1 MRKNQPTASHWLQKW
16 QSNGTTV
23 SSRELL
29 YYRQYPIRPP
39 FRLNKGVSML
49 SGAQQSPWRGRGM
62 DFSEVR
68 HYQAGDD
75 IRAIDWRVTARTGK
89 THTKLFME
97 EKERPVFVCVDYSA
111 SMHFGSELLFK
122 AVFAAHVAAAIAWG
136 TVKAGDRIGGL
147 IFNGQSARE
156 IKPQGRQQGVLNFI
170 QTLVKSFPAADD
182 NATHANTSD
191 GSPQTLNHQ
200 LQRLLQL
207 AHPGS
212 DVFLI
217 SDFSQMNEAS
227 VALLKGLKRHSAV
240 IALHISDPF
249 EHALPTATV
258 KLNATDGA
266 EVAALHLDSPAFLR
280 AYKEKSTA
288 LTQQQQAWFK
298 QAGLPVVALS
308 AATPLEQQWRFGATA
323 ALNTGIGKHGVNKS

>member
-1 MRKNQPTASHWLQKW
+1 MQKHQPTAVHWLQKW
-16 QSNGTTV
+16 QSTGTTV

-29 YYRQYPIRPP
+29 YYRQFPIRPP

-89 THTKLFME
+89 THTKLFTE

-147 IFNGQSARE
+147 IFNDQSTRE

-170 QTLVKSFPAADD
+170 QTLVKSFPAADT
-182 NATHANTSD
+182 NTAHANKSYNA
-191 GSPQTLNHQ
+191 PQTLNHQ
-200 LQRLLQL
+200 LLRLLQL

-212 DVFLI
+212 DIFLI
-217 SDFSQMNEAS
+217 SDFSQMNETS

-249 EHALPTATV
+249 EHALPTAAV
-258 KLNATDGA
+258 KLNATDGTDT
-266 EVAALHLDSPAFLR
+266 AALHLDSPAFLR

-288 LTQQQQAWFK
+288 LTQQQQNWFK
-298 QAGLPVVALS
+298 QAGLPVLALS
-308 AATPLEQQWRFGATA
+308 AATPLEQQWRFGAAGGLSSGA
-323 ALNTGIGKHGVNKS
+323 AKHGVSKS